1 MAIYDPAT
9 RTVAA
14 IATRLA
20 MTREALELS
29 QAEVSRRTGIKPN
42 TYNQYEMAK
51 GRPNIDHANK
61 LCDGLNITLD
71 WVYRGD
77 QGGLPA
83 QILDKLRAHPANTPT
98 PASTPRR
105 RSPTRKQS

>member
-9 RTVAA
+9 RTVPA
-14 IATRLA
+14 IAARLV
-20 MTREALELS
+20 MTREALGLN
-29 QAEVSRRTGIKPN
+29 QAEVSRRSGIKPN
-42 TYNQYEMAK
+42 AYNQYERAV
-51 GRPNIDHANK
+51 GRPDIDQGNK

-71 WVYRGD
+71 WIYRGD

-83 QILDKLRAHPANTPT
+83 QILDKLRAHPANSPT

-105 RSPTRKQS
+105 RSQSRK